1 MGFILKSNFSPQFI
15 MYKTCSLET
24 ELFLSVCHHNLS
36 ALDSPKDYPKVLSD
50 EVSTPGWRANGNRS
64 YADREYSAGNL
75 RIIITDLPPT
85 SNICDWANQY
95 WQAV

>member
-36 ALDSPKDYPKVLSD
+36 ASDSPKDYPKVLYRMKSVRLV
-50 EVSTPGWRANGNRS
+50 EEQMGTEAMQIASTVRAIWG
-64 YADREYSAGNL
+64 
-75 RIIITDLPPT
+75 
-85 SNICDWANQY
+85 
-95 WQAV
+95 